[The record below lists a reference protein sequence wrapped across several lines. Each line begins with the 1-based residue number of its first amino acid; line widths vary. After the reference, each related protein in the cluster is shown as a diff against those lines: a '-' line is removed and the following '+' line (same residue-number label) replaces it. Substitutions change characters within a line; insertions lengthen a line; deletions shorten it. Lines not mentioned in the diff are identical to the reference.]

1 MAHFSRNAE
10 DEVARHEPRCGHGPR
25 FSPGHPRCPHPWA
38 ASAGHGDITAVTA
51 ATAPQAGLVQG
62 TAHSG
67 CISAA
72 RWASI
77 MHRIKNQNARAW
89 SWLSEAAEWASAK
102 DRKNTCK
109 PITEHSATSHA
120 TPSTAFHRKV
130 LQYLGRDYRNI
141 QRYNICIS
149 NVNLTYRSV
158 HEGMFIIST
167 PINSQ
172 MTPVFYKLVRNKSL
186 P

>member
-1 MAHFSRNAE
+1 MR
-10 DEVARHEPRCGHGPR
+10 PQ
-25 FSPGHPRCPHPWA
+25 
-38 ASAGHGDITAVTA
+38 ASASPQSIPGAPIPGLPQQGTGTSPLWQQPPLPAQHC
-51 ATAPQAGLVQG
+51 APQAGLVPG
-62 TAHSG
+62 TAHS
-67 CISAA
+67 CCTSPAKQ
-72 RWASI
+72 ASI

-89 SWLSEAAEWASAK
+89 SWLPEAQEWASAK
-102 DRKNTCK
+102 ERKNTSK

-120 TPSTAFHRKV
+120 MPSTAFHCKV

-149 NVNLTYRSV
+149 NVNLTHRSV